1 MDTRQLIYDTFLK
14 PFEKRQYGNVGVELE
29 FPLVNLDKAP
39 VDEAVAKGLF
49 NYFLDKGFKVE
60 LEENGQPLFITNEN
74 GDCLSYDNSYNNFEF
89 ALNYADNL
97 CDIAKR
103 FYALLEEV
111 QAYFKSHGHS
121 IVGIGSN
128 PYKKYANKNHVNFS
142 TYNMVDEYL
151 NRFGA
156 DSPYPDFPAF
166 LSSAQTHLDIP
177 LAELPFAYTLF
188 AKLDFV
194 RGLILSNSPDF
205 EREGYICFRDYLWE
219 QSAFSLCPN
228 ITGKVDGEFKTTD
241 DLVDYIMSKGMFNRI
256 RNGKYEVFK
265 PVAMEEYFLLPDAK
279 EEDINCYLSFK
290 NVEITRRGTLEIRS
304 DCAQPFPDA
313 FAPAAFNLGILY
325 NMDKVNCLLEG
336 FFKNEG
342 VTETNTSLREKTT
355 KGEFVASR
363 NSLNELV
370 SKILEY
376 AEEGLLKRGKG
387 EERLLSPLYR
397 RCMLLSCPGRVAY
410 RYSDDDIV
418 TMYGYY

>member
-1 MDTRQLIYDTFLK
+1 MDTRKLIYDTFLK

-39 VDEAVAKGLF
+39 VDEAVTKGLF
-49 NYFLDKGFKVE
+49 DYFLDKGFKVE
-60 LEENGQPLFITNEN
+60 LEEGGQPLFITNED

-97 CDIAKR
+97 CSIAKR

-111 QAYFKSHGHS
+111 QAYFKSRGHS

-151 NRFGA
+151 NKFGA
-156 DSPYPDFPAF
+156 DSHYPDFPAF

-177 LAELPFAYTLF
+177 LSDLPFAYTLF

-205 EREGYICFRDYLWE
+205 EREGYICYRDYLWE

-228 ITGKVDGEFKTTD
+228 ITGKVDGEFKTAA

-256 RNGKYEVFK
+256 RNGKYEVFE
-265 PVAMEEYFLLPDAK
+265 PISMEEYFSLPDAK

-325 NMDKVNCLLEG
+325 NMDKVNRLLES
-336 FFKNEG
+336 FFEEENIR
-342 VTETNTSLREKTT
+342 ETNAFLREKTT
-355 KGEFVASR
+355 KGEFIASR
-363 NSLNELV
+363 NSLNELIG
-370 SKILEY
+370 KILEY
-376 AEEGLLKRGKG
+376 SEEGLLKRGKG
-387 EERLLSPLYR
+387 EEKFLAPLYR